1 MLESDS
7 CGMPNLFLFVL
18 EGGWMFSDRQT
29 VFEEIPSASVPLVL
43 RLDFWGLDGAKA
55 LYVPKYILH

>member
-18 EGGWMFSDRQT
+18 EGGGMFSDRQT

-43 RLDFWGLDGAKA
+43 RLDFWGLDG
-55 LYVPKYILH
+55 